1 MAEPRSALV
10 VGGGELGYELSCSE
24 PEAHIS
30 AMNCVEWVFRAAAA
44 AVSWGECANVNECVT
59 IHSFRNHEFRDE
71 RG

>member
-1 MAEPRSALV
+1 
-10 VGGGELGYELSCSE
+10 
-24 PEAHIS
+24 
-30 AMNCVEWVFRAAAA
+30 MNCVEWVFRAAAA